1 MPSKDI
7 FHSSANFHIV
17 CSILGAVD
25 ICRGNIRAFHILS
38 VGGAAHIW
46 WSGLSTGRLLT
57 ILSNCVLTLTCST
70 QHFANTH
77 LLHHSTLLNT
87 LTHSL
92 TKLAAAGKPNTLVQL
107 FTSYC
112 TGTGANMRCS
122 CSICTNCTRCSGAT
136 YLASTPQNP
145 RNVRDGAKQIK
156 EPSHVSICVNYYN
169 E

>member
-92 TKLAAAGKPNTLVQL
+92 TKLADGGKLNTL

-112 TGTGANMRCS
+112 TGTGANMHDAVAVFARIAQDVLVQR
-122 CSICTNCTRCSGAT
+122 ICHPLPR
-136 YLASTPQNP
+136 TP
-145 RNVRDGAKQIK
+145 GM
-156 EPSHVSICVNYYN
+156 CVMVLNRLKSPPMCQFV
-169 E
+169 

>member
-92 TKLAAAGKPNTLVQL
+92 TKLADAGKLNTL

-112 TGTGANMRCS
+112 TGTGANMHGAVAVFARIAQDVLVQ
-122 CSICTNCTRCSGAT
+122 SIWHPLPR
-136 YLASTPQNP
+136 TP
-145 RNVRDGAKQIK
+145 GM
-156 EPSHVSICVNYYN
+156 CVMVLNRLKSPPMCQFV
-169 E
+169 